1 MKNLKNLAHAADLS
15 ALKVLFFDID
25 DTFSGGFFSG
35 QKTHQITASAYAA
48 LWRLK
53 EVGVYAVPVTGRPA
67 GWCDMIT
74 RMWPVDSVVGE
85 NGAFYLYQDKNNI
98 LKKVYIENDIEILQ
112 NQKRLKKLKKQIEKQ
127 FTPVQFASDQ
137 AFREFD
143 LAVDY
148 NEDVKPWTSHKVDE
162 LIHFCRSRGAQAK
175 LSSIHVNIWFG
186 SYDKMTCVQRVLK
199 DRFKI
204 SSAKQKTLIAY
215 VGDSPNDEPFF
226 KDVSLSFGVANVK
239 KYFDVLAFKPKYV
252 LQKECGLGFEELV
265 NKIVLHKRRQLS
277 HGRDS
282 IADRSNKSRNT

>member
-1 MKNLKNLAHAADLS
+1 MKNIKALAQAPDLS
-15 ALKVLFFDID
+15 SLKVLFFDID
-25 DTFSGGFFSG
+25 DTFSGGMFA
-35 QKTHQITASAYAA
+35 QKKTHQITPSAYAA

-53 EVGVYAVPVTGRPA
+53 EVGVCAVPVTGRPA

-74 RMWPVDSVVGE
+74 RMWPVDAVVGE

-98 LKKVYIENDIEILQ
+98 LKKVYIENDIEIRR
-112 NQKRLKKLKKQIEKQ
+112 NQKRLKQLKIQIEKK
-127 FTPVQFASDQ
+127 FAPVQFASDQ